1 MTSVFALALILVLPL
16 LLVLL
21 GPAEDRGASRIEGIV
36 PNR

>member
-16 LLVLL
+16 LVLL
-21 GPAEDRGASRIEGIV
+21 GLAEDRGASRIEGIV